1 MTAPPSTVAASTRT
15 GQVTIMRAG
24 AALLAV
30 YSYLVGLWL
39 QQHGADP
46 QPLAGLREWFNRPLR
61 AGEDFGPLA
70 IMVLLLCT
78 GWTTAGSRRFG
89 DLPRFVL
96 PVAVAA
102 LLGAAC
108 QAVGLEIWAVH
119 GWPVPLAWVAVL
131 QVVAWLVGFDRRG
144 WPAPAAL
151 LIGIGVLVSL
161 DVDEV
166 GRPALFL
173 TLVLGGHVARRVA
186 DGVLPLWAGSLLGAC
201 CFAAVATLDE
211 TVAGLAQWWYPVAA
225 SYAVLVFLAV
235 LGTPARPWPVLGWLA
250 DRAEWLLVLS
260 GVLGFAVLGLGHLRV
275 PLSVAV
281 LAAVAATFLA
291 ADLGY
296 RATRRFT

>member
-1 MTAPPSTVAASTRT
+1 MTTVAAPART

-24 AALLAV
+24 VAVLVV

-39 QQHGADP
+39 QQHGANP
-46 QPLAGLREWFNRPLR
+46 QPLAGIREWFNRPLR

-78 GWTTAGSRRFG
+78 GWTTAGSRQLR
-89 DLPRFVL
+89 DLLRFVL

-102 LLGAAC
+102 LAGAGL
-108 QAVGLEIWAVH
+108 QAAGLDVWVVG

-131 QVVAWLVGFDRRG
+131 QVIGWLAGFDRLG
-144 WPAPAAL
+144 WPTPAAL
-151 LIGIGVLVSL
+151 LVVIGALVLL

-166 GRPALFL
+166 GKPALFL

-186 DGVLPLWAGSLLGAC
+186 DGALPMWAGLLLGAG
-201 CFAAVATLDE
+201 CFAVVAALDAN
-211 TVAGLAQWWYPVAA
+211 TAGLSQWWYPVAA

-235 LGTPARPWPVLGWLA
+235 LGTPVEPWPVVGWLA

-260 GVLGFAVLGLGHLRV
+260 GVAGFAVLGLGHLRV
-275 PLSVAV
+275 PLSVAI
-281 LAAVAATFLA
+281 LGAIAATFLA
-291 ADLGY
+291 ADAAHRL
-296 RATRRFT
+296 TRRYT